1 MMARIHPRSP
11 PMIDG
16 RISQYSSSEREV
28 FTVWM
33 KSLVINGNGCTA
45 YSSKGEVV
53 FRVDNYQTR
62 RSSEVLLMGSNGE
75 VLFSIKRKKLLTFG
89 RWEGRKLVNSRFE
102 KEGEWFRVK
111 RKCKILRRG
120 RITCHVI
127 LGCNKTK
134 TSCYK
139 IVGLKEKSTLKIM
152 DRESRVLAQVMQKQ
166 SMGVGVCF
174 GDDVLSLMVEPHVD
188 HSLIM
193 ALIIVYGMINNK
205 L

>member
-1 MMARIHPRSP
+1 MARIHPRSP

-16 RISQYSSSEREV
+16 RISQYSSSEREI

-33 KSLVINGNGCTA
+33 KSLVISSNGCTV

-75 VLFSIKRKKLLTFG
+75 VLFSIKRKVTHILYLYPNVLLYKLLTFG

-111 RKCKILRRG
+111 RKCKLLRRG

-127 LGCNKTK
+127 LGLIKH
-134 TSCYK
+134 
-139 IVGLKEKSTLKIM
+139 
-152 DRESRVLAQVMQKQ
+152 VLQVMQKQ
-166 SMGVGVCF
+166 SMMGVGVCF